1 MVLVIWHLPSTK
13 VVGGNLYGRA
23 CTWNGMPLP
32 SNNYIEL
39 NSAGSWSVDC
49 TVSIEYRY
57 GVGGEGQNWNGMIE
71 VV

>member
-1 MVLVIWHLPSTK
+1 MVFVIWHLPSTK
-13 VVGGNLYGRA
+13 VVEENLYGGA

-39 NSAGSWSVDC
+39 NSAGSCSVDC
-49 TVSIEYRY
+49 RASIEYCY
-57 GVGGEGQNWNGMIE
+57 GVGGEGRNWNGMIE

>member
-13 VVGGNLYGRA
+13 VVEENLYGGA

-32 SNNYIEL
+32 SNNYIEF
-39 NSAGSWSVDC
+39 NSAGSCSVDC
-49 TVSIEYRY
+49 RASIEYCY
-57 GVGGEGQNWNGMIE
+57 GVGGEDRNWNGMIE